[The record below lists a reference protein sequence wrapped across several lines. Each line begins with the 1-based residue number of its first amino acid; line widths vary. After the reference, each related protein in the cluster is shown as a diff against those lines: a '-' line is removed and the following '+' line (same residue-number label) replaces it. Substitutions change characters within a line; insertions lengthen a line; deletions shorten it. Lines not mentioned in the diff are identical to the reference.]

1 MARKKTSFVVG
12 TLGNNKAGI
21 PVNASHVDVIRDSA
35 HLGRPTT
42 VRLAQVELDSVAE
55 LARRLNATRSVVMRS
70 ALRHGLQEL
79 SKAAEG
85 IG

>member
-1 MARKKTSFVVG
+1 MTAPH
-12 TLGNNKAGI
+12 I
-21 PVNASHVDVIRDSA
+21 DVIRDSTN
-35 HLGRPTT
+35 LGRPTT